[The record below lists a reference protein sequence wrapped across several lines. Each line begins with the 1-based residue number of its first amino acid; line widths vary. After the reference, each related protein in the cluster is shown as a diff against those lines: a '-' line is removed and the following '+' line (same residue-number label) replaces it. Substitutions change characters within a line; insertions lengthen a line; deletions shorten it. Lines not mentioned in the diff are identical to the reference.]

1 MSEAPLPL
9 PLSLRIGLPIAALGL
24 ACGLSEA
31 MLRVGD
37 GNAFPQLDVFEMREG
52 QTRLQANATARLRR
66 VDGSIYTVRT
76 GSQGLRLPLGDR
88 GLVVGDSQVL
98 GFGVEDDET
107 FAARL
112 GWLNA
117 GVPGH
122 GVVDALQHAGEVIA
136 SHHPPSLL
144 VVLNQA
150 NDWEEGMRPA
160 GERYVVRGGWLGS
173 ATHGHSVGAS
183 FWSSPLAQLHILAYP
198 SLMIFRQP
206 PPAAASTDPALAL
219 EFRTAFDALR
229 SAWPEVAMRV
239 AYLPA
244 DAATS
249 EARAA
254 QSPLG
259 LPGTPWSDSTVR
271 DATAAAFAGTNFIDL
286 QPALSDPANFQE
298 GDYHLSK
305 AGHAAVADFLAGD

>member
-1 MSEAPLPL
+1 MREAPPPFPL
-9 PLSLRIGLPIAALGL
+9 ALRLALPIAALGL

-31 MLRVGD
+31 MLRVVD
-37 GNAFPQLDVFEMREG
+37 GNAFPQLDLFDLREG
-52 QTRLQANATARLRR
+52 QIRLLENATARVRR

-76 GSQGLRLPLGDR
+76 GSQGLRLPMGDQ

-112 GWLNA
+112 GWLNG

-122 GVVDALQHAGEVIA
+122 GVVDAMEHASELIA

-150 NDWEEGMRPA
+150 NDWEEGMQPA
-160 GERYVVRGGWLGS
+160 GERFTVRGRWLGS
-173 ATHGHSVGAS
+173 AAQRDSIGAH
-183 FWSSPLAQLHILAYP
+183 FWSSPFSQLHGLAYP
-198 SLMIFRQP
+198 ALLIFRRP
-206 PPAAASTDPALAL
+206 PTGTEPANPAVVL
-219 EFRTAFDALR
+219 EFRAAFDALR
-229 SAWPEVAMRV
+229 SAWPDVPMRV
-239 AYLPA
+239 AFLPA

-249 EARAA
+249 EARAG

-259 LPGTPWSDSTVR
+259 LPGAPWADSTVR
-271 DATAAAFAGTNFIDL
+271 DATAAAFAGTDFIDL
-286 QPALSDPANFQE
+286 QPALSDPANFQT

-305 AGHAAVADFLAGD
+305 AGHAAVADFLDPE